1 MVPISLSIHGELLH
15 HHLRHYKDNP
25 RPSVRETFTLRLA
38 GLLEMFLHYHLRSCL
53 GSPIDRVATVPYQA
67 A

>member
-25 RPSVRETFTLRLA
+25 RPSVRVRYSTECCPC
-38 GLLEMFLHYHLRSCL
+38 MW
-53 GSPIDRVATVPYQA
+53 A
-67 A
+67 ALSTGER